1 MKTKRAVI
9 YARTATLT
17 SAKPGVFNQQ
27 IETAK
32 DILCDNGWE
41 LVSIYQ
47 DVGSGLCL
55 DHPGLQQMMHDAHQ
69 GLFDIVVV
77 ADFSR
82 ISRSIHGFQSIV
94 RDLEAQGIDIY
105 SDSGEFNPLVS
116 DVLLASQ

>member
-32 DILCDNGWE
+32 DILCDNGWK

-47 DVGSGLCL
+47 DVGSGLVFGSPWLTTDDARCP
-55 DHPGLQQMMHDAHQ
+55 PG
-69 GLFDIVVV
+69 VV
-77 ADFSR
+77 
-82 ISRSIHGFQSIV
+82 
-94 RDLEAQGIDIY
+94 
-105 SDSGEFNPLVS
+105 
-116 DVLLASQ
+116 

>member
-1 MKTKRAVI
+1 M
-9 YARTATLT
+9 
-17 SAKPGVFNQQ
+17 
-27 IETAK
+27 
-32 DILCDNGWE
+32 
-41 LVSIYQ
+41 
-47 DVGSGLCL
+47 GLCL

-105 SDSGEFNPLVS
+105 SDSGEFNPLIS